1 MQKDK
6 LGTGL
11 FLPSM
16 LQDSR
21 LTHFSKLLS
30 LVNANWES
38 LHLARFLPDDTQEV
52 LFLDWCNE
60 SRLEYL
66 QKETYLQLSYKM
78 TGQLA
83 PIIELPSI
91 GVTETMTKTR
101 IYYNLIPDIVM
112 SVLQQVSIE
121 KVFPTKFHMFLTT
134 HMWEQVHEAMEDAHT
149 WYRFDGGSDDNSS

>member
-30 LVNANWES
+30 LVNANWNS
-38 LHLARFLPDDTQEV
+38 LNLFRFLPDDTDQ
-52 LFLDWCNE
+52 LMFLEWCNE
-60 SRLEYL
+60 NRIEYL

-91 GVTETMTKTR
+91 GDTETMTKTK
-101 IYYNLIPDIVM
+101 IYDNLIQEIVM
-112 SVLQQVSIE
+112 SVRQQVRME
-121 KVFPTKFHMFLTT
+121 KDYPTKFQMLVCT
-134 HMWEQVHEAMEDAHT
+134 HIREE
-149 WYRFDGGSDDNSS
+149 